1 MNFTEK
7 NSDNFDMEK
16 YDVIVIGGGVVGT
29 AVLRNLSAYKAKVLL
44 LEKSSDVAT
53 GASRANSGI
62 VHAGY
67 DAESGTK
74 KAYFNVK
81 GAAMF
86 PALTAELHVPYK
98 KTGSLVAAREG
109 GLPALEVLKERGEKN
124 GVKVEI
130 LSREEILRL
139 EPNISPDI
147 THALYAPEAGVVSP
161 YQLTIAQADHAVING
176 AEVRLEEKVVAME
189 QSKEGFRIRTEKG
202 EYLASYVVNAAGA
215 GAAEVNALLGE
226 SAPTETHAVG
236 DYFILDNKEAGVV
249 NTVVFPLPDEKGK
262 GILVAPTADGNVIL
276 GPTSRKISHDEAE
289 QNEVTREG
297 LALVREGVKRLIP
310 KVNLRNVIRVYAGTR
325 TAVGSDFIIEESS
338 RFKNYFMLLGIC
350 SPGLTS
356 APAIGEY
363 VAEQS
368 ASSLGLLKKDELIP
382 LPARFRL
389 SEASTEEIV
398 KKVAE
403 DASYGRIVCR
413 CEKVTEGEILSA
425 IRSPIPARTVDAV
438 KRRVRAGMGRCQGGF
453 CRPRVMEIL
462 SRELGIPLSEV
473 RLGNKGSEIAPY
485 EVKEGYERI

>member
-1 MNFTEK
+1 MER
-7 NSDNFDMEK
+7 FDI
-16 YDVIVIGGGVVGT
+16 IVIGGGVVGT
-29 AVLRNLSAYKAKVLL
+29 AVLRSLSAYKANILL

-86 PALTAELHVPYK
+86 PSLTKELHVPYK
-98 KTGSLVAAREG
+98 MVGSLVAAREG
-109 GLPALEVLKERGEKN
+109 GLPALEELRDRGVKN

-130 LSREEILRL
+130 LSREEIVKL
-139 EPNISPDI
+139 EPNISPEI
-147 THALYAPEAGVVSP
+147 AYALYAPEAGVVSP
-161 YQLTIAQADHAVING
+161 YKLTIAQADHAVVNG
-176 AEVRLEEKVVAME
+176 AEIRLEEKVVALE
-189 QSKEGFRIRTEKG
+189 KREDGFFIRTEKG
-202 EYLASYVVNAAGA
+202 EYFASYVVNAAGA
-215 GAAEVNALLGE
+215 GASEINALIGE
-226 SAPTETHAVG
+226 DAPEETHAVG
-236 DYFILDNKEAGVV
+236 DYYILDSKAAGVV

-276 GPTSRKISHDEAE
+276 GPTSRKVPHDQAE

-297 LALVREGVKRLIP
+297 LALVREGVSRLIP
-310 KVNLRNVIRVYAGTR
+310 KVDLRSVIRIYAGTR
-325 TAVGSDFIIEESS
+325 TAVGKDFIIEESA
-338 RFKNYFMLLGIC
+338 RYPRYFMLLGIC

-363 VAEQS
+363 VAEQ
-368 ASSLGLLKKDELIP
+368 AARSLSLKKKEQILP

-389 SEASTEEIV
+389 SEATNEEIER
-398 KKVAE
+398 KISA
-403 DASYGRIVCR
+403 DASFGRIVCR
-413 CEKVTEGEILSA
+413 CEKVTEGEILAA
-425 IRSPIPARTVDAV
+425 IRSPLPARTVDAV

-462 SRELGIPLSEV
+462 SREYGIPLSEV
-473 RLGNKGSEIAPY
+473 RMGEKGSEIAPY
-485 EVKEGYERI
+485 EVKDGYGKI

>member
-1 MNFTEK
+1 
-7 NSDNFDMEK
+7 MER

-29 AVLRNLSAYKAKVLL
+29 AVLRSLSAYKAKVLL
-44 LEKSSDVAT
+44 LEKASDVAT

-86 PALTAELHVPYK
+86 PALTAALHVPYR

-109 GLPALEVLKERGEKN
+109 GLSALEVLKERGEKN

-130 LSREEILRL
+130 LSREESLRL
-139 EPNISPDI
+139 EPNISPEI
-147 THALYAPEAGVVSP
+147 KHALYAPEAGVVSP
-161 YQLTIAQADHAVING
+161 YQLTIAQADHAVVNG
-176 AEVRLEEKVVAME
+176 AEIRLEEKVVALE
-189 QSKEGFRIRTEKG
+189 KKGDLFSIRTEKG

-215 GAAEVNALLGE
+215 GAAEVNALIGE
-226 SAPTETHAVG
+226 SAPVETHAVG
-236 DYFILDNKEAGVV
+236 DYFILDNKESGVV

-262 GILVAPTADGNVIL
+262 GILVGPTADGNVIL
-276 GPTSRKISHDEAE
+276 GPTSRKVPHEKAE
-289 QNEVTREG
+289 ENEVTRDG
-297 LALVREGVKRLIP
+297 LALVREGVLRLIP
-310 KVNLRNVIRVYAGTR
+310 KVNLRNVIRIYAGTR

-363 VAEQS
+363 VAEQAAS
-368 ASSLGLLKKDELIP
+368 ALGLTKKEAMLP
-382 LPARFRL
+382 LPPRFSLR
-389 SEASTEEIV
+389 EASAEEIAE
-398 KKVAE
+398 KVAE
-403 DASYGRIVCR
+403 NPAYGRIVCR
-413 CEKVTEGEILSA
+413 CEKVTEGEILDV
-425 IRSPIPARTVDAV
+425 IRSPLPAHTVDAV

-462 SRELGIPLSEV
+462 SRELGIPLSAV
-473 RLGNKGSEIAPY
+473 RLGDKGSEIAPY
-485 EVKEGYERI
+485 EVKEGYEKI